1 MDGSIRVMTGGGR
14 EDKNDRPF
22 DSDISGGTESNNSS
36 HPQGNCALCGKQI
49 KMETQDP
56 HRLKAGDSNVGYS
69 PIIETVEGTNYEFD
83 SPDCAVMFKRLK
95 GVYGDRLTGL
105 LGLEQFI
112 SDPFWN
118 RVTPDEGEM
127 IQMQNESQRS
137 GETQDIIQI
146 IEKPDKII
154 QIAYEMIWS
163 AKKEV
168 LIMFSTANAFR
179 RQISIGGPELL
190 REMTSSRKDLE
201 VRILTPADQDVELA
215 SVALGTKLDNVN
227 VRNMEAALQTKV
239 TVVVVDRKLSL
250 AVELKDDSQDDIRK
264 ALQSAVYS
272 NTKSAAI
279 SYVAIFESLWK
290 QVELIDQVNSFCKQ
304 LKDQQT
310 DQREFISIAAHEL
323 RAPIQPILALAEVLK
338 SRQETQMEKQREL
351 LPVIIRNAK
360 RLKELTENIL
370 DITRI
375 ENKSLELQKEPLDI
389 DEIVIGVFN
398 DALDESEFSRNIRL
412 VYNHNKNRKF
422 DSALSP
428 SHTESSIAFGSAG
441 KGSSVSVTADRSRLT
456 QVMTNLVGNAIK
468 FSDEGDTVTVS
479 VSEENNI
486 QDFKRRGNGNGD
498 RVLLVRVEDTGK
510 GIDPEIMP
518 RLFKKFASK
527 SEKGMGLG
535 LFISKNIIEAHRGEI
550 WADAPNKENGAAFSF
565 TIPID

>member
-14 EDKNDRPF
+14 EDNDDRPF

-56 HRLKAGDSNVGYS
+56 YRLKADDSNVGYS

-127 IQMQNESQRS
+127 IQMQKESQRS

-154 QIAYEMIWS
+154 QIAYEMIRS

-168 LIMFSTANAFR
+168 LIMFSTASAFR

-239 TVVVVDRKLSL
+239 TVVVVDRKLSF

-338 SRQETQMEKQREL
+338 SRQDMEKQREL

-370 DITRI
+370 DITRS

-468 FSDEGDTVTVS
+468 FSDEDDTVTVS